1 VALLLLK
8 KKPVE
13 KTEEQKE
20 LLSAFAKTI
29 DEVGKLQVEA
39 APVLSQIK
47 ALQAKLAPLAA
58 AWAKLQAYA
67 DALNLPDDPEYH
79 AEIGA
84 EFIAEIG
91 AKGRSRS
98 VKDKIKLI
106 EMLGEEMFLQ
116 LAEVKL
122 GDIDKY
128 LTQPQRDEVLK
139 TERTKRSVKVIR
151 RVA

>member
-8 KKPVE
+8 KKPVD

-20 LLSAFAKTI
+20 LLSAFAGTI
-29 DEVGKLQVEA
+29 DEVGKLQEEA

-47 ALQAKLAPLAA
+47 ALQAKLAPLAVA
-58 AWAKLQAYA
+58 FAKLQALA
-67 DALNLPDDPEYH
+67 DALAIGDDPEYH

-84 EFIAEIG
+84 NFIAEVG
-91 AKGRSRS
+91 AKGKSRS
-98 VKDKIKLI
+98 IKDKIKLV
-106 EMLGEEMFLQ
+106 ELMGEEMFLQ
-116 LAEVKL
+116 LATVKL

-139 TERTKRSVKVIR
+139 TERTQRSVKVIR